1 MQHPKNFQIYSASAG
16 SGKTFTLVKEYLKI
30 LLASENPFKFQQIL
44 AVTFTNKAAGEMKE
58 RVIQNLKTFSNFEK
72 NNMLAIICEE
82 TNLDEENLFK
92 KSKIILNAI
101 LQNYGAFNI
110 TTIDSFTHKII
121 RTFAHDL
128 KLPMNFEVEMD
139 AESLLN
145 EAVDVVISKIGENK
159 ELTSL
164 LVNYAIQKLDD
175 DKSWD
180 IAKELKDFAKIILNE
195 NHTNHLKALNNV
207 SIEEFKQLKNKLQTA
222 NKKIEKEFEEI
233 GSKALAIIKEN
244 GLEINEFG
252 YSGEFPKHFIK
263 LQKFRQQKP
272 DSIKFDGRLNK
283 TIEENKNLYAAKTE
297 ISSKDIIDSLKPQ
310 LVELYYTSKQLFE
323 ASYGTYVLNSILVE
337 SLIPLA
343 VLNYINTALQEIKQ
357 ENNILLNAEFNQLIS
372 DTIKDEPAPFIYER
386 LGEKFRYYFLDEMQ
400 DTSQLQWK
408 NLIPLIENALTSE
421 NELGETGQLLL
432 VGDAKQSIYRW
443 RGGNPEQFIALSL
456 DEGHVN
462 NNPFYVEK
470 KLSNLDTNY
479 RSYSEIIEF
488 NNSFFK
494 FISQFLANKNYSN
507 LYVEGNSQKI
517 TNNIG
522 GFVQL
527 SFIEKDKNDEEK
539 DLIYPKKVLEIIQ
552 NLDTTFQ
559 KSEVCVLVR
568 TKAQGIAIANYLSEN
583 NIEIISSETLLLKNN
598 EKVNFIISILNAINN
613 PLNKEYKA
621 KILYFLYNHLELKI
635 PKHQFLSSFIN
646 LENTDFFNQLKEYN
660 LFFNYQEYLQTPFYE
675 SFEYIIRSFNLISES
690 DSDIQFFLDFV
701 FEYQQKKLPS
711 IDDFLELWELKK
723 DKLSIVA
730 PETESAIRIMTIHKA
745 KGLEF
750 PIVIYPY
757 DIDIYNQI
765 KPKVW
770 YKQPEISA
778 IDSFLVNYSTKLNF
792 VGKQGEQLFKE
803 RKEALELDNFNILYV
818 ALTRAVEQ
826 LYIVSENRNP
836 TKSENEIRYTSSLF
850 INFLKAQSLWN
861 PEVLDYT
868 FGNPERLKIPSEE
881 KNNTTSQ
888 TAFISNSWKNH
899 NISIVANSSLLWG
912 TEQGKAIGY
921 GNLIH
926 EILSKIKTQNDIE
939 EVVNQYVF
947 NGTITK
953 NEQQEIQEKL
963 FSIVN
968 HPQLQTYF
976 NQNNEVYN
984 EQEIITGD
992 KKSIIP
998 DRLIINNNKVTIID
1012 YKTGISDKKHQ
1023 QQLQKYATTLENLNY
1038 TVEKKIV
1045 VYINTEI
1052 IIEEF

>member
-30 LLASENPFKFQQIL
+30 LLLSDNPFKFQQIL

-58 RVIQNLKTFSNFEK
+58 RVIQNLKSFSNVEN
-72 NNMLAIICEE
+72 NNMRTIICEE
-82 TNLDEENLFK
+82 TNLDEGIIIK
-92 KSKIILNAI
+92 KSKTILNAI

-128 KLPMNFEVEMD
+128 KLPMNFDVEMD

-145 EAVDVVISKIGENK
+145 EAVDIVISKIGENK
-159 ELTSL
+159 ELTTL
-164 LVNYAIQKLDD
+164 LVNYAVQKLDD

-180 IAKELKDFAKIILNE
+180 IAMELKDFAKIILNE
-195 NHTNHLKALNNV
+195 NHTSHLKSLNNI
-207 SIEEFKQLKNKLQTA
+207 SIEEFKSLKTKLQTA
-222 NKKIEKEFEEI
+222 NKKIEKQFNDI
-233 GSKALAIIKEN
+233 GTEALEIIKQY
-244 GLEINEFG
+244 GINIKDFG
-252 YSGEFPKHFIK
+252 NSGDVPNHFTK
-263 LQKFRQQKP
+263 LQKFKQQKP
-272 DSIKFDGRLNK
+272 GVIKFDGRLNK
-283 TIEENKNLYAAKTE
+283 TIEENKNLYAAKCDAASKQLIDE
-297 ISSKDIIDSLKPQ
+297 IKPQ
-310 LVELYYTSKQLFE
+310 LVALYYTSKKLFE
-323 ASYGTYVLNSILVE
+323 AVYGTYILNSILVE

-400 DTSQLQWK
+400 DTSQLQWN

-456 DEGHVN
+456 NEGQKE

-470 KLSNLDTNY
+470 QLSNLDTNY

-488 NNSFFK
+488 NNGFFK
-494 FISQFLANKNYSN
+494 FISQFLVNKSYSN
-507 LYVEGNSQKI
+507 LYVEGNSQK
-517 TNNIG
+517 TTDSIG

-527 SFIEKDKNDEEK
+527 AFVEKDKDDEEK
-539 DLIYPKKVLEIIQ
+539 DLVYPKKVLEIIQ
-552 NLDTTFQ
+552 NLDTAFQ
-559 KSEVCVLVR
+559 KNEVCVLVR
-568 TKAQGIAIANYLSEN
+568 TKVQGIAIANYLSEN

-598 EKVNFIISILNAINN
+598 ERVNFIISILNIINN

-621 KILYFLYNHLELKI
+621 KVLYFLYNYLQLKT
-635 PKHQFLSSFIN
+635 PKHEFLSSFIDLDTN
-646 LENTDFFNQLKEYN
+646 SFFEGLKDYN
-660 LFFNYQEYLQTPFYE
+660 FFFSYQEYLQIPFYE
-675 SFEYIIRSFNLISES
+675 SFEYIIRSFNLTPES
-690 DSDIQFFLDFV
+690 DSDMQFFLDFV
-701 FEYQQKKLPS
+701 FEYQQKKQPS
-711 IDDFLELWELKK
+711 IDDFLALWELKK

-730 PETESAIRIMTIHKA
+730 PEAENAVRIMTIHKA

-750 PIVIYPY
+750 PVVIYPY

-770 YKQPEISA
+770 YKQPEISE
-778 IDSFLVNYSTKLNF
+778 IDTFLVNYSSKLNF
-792 VGKQGEQLFKE
+792 IGKQGEHLFQE

-818 ALTRAVEQ
+818 ALTRPVEQ
-826 LYIVSENRNP
+826 LYIVSENKNS
-836 TKSENEIRYTSSLF
+836 TKSEIRYTSSLF
-850 INFLKAQSLWN
+850 INYLKQQSLWN
-861 PEVLDYT
+861 SETLEYN
-868 FGNPERLKIPSEE
+868 FGNPERTAIPVKE
-881 KNNTTSQ
+881 KSNTITQ

-899 NISIVANSSLLWG
+899 NISIVANSSLLWD

-926 EILSKIKTQNDIE
+926 EILSKIITKNDIDD
-939 EVVNQYVF
+939 VIKQYVF
-947 NGTITK
+947 NGTISK
-953 NEQQEIQEKL
+953 NDEHKIIEVL
-963 FSIVN
+963 NSIVN
-968 HPQLQTYF
+968 HPQLKTYY
-976 NQNNEVYN
+976 NDSYEVYN
-984 EQEIITGD
+984 EQEIITSD
-992 KKSIIP
+992 KKSIIL
-998 DRLIINNNKVTIID
+998 DRLILDNNKATIID
-1012 YKTGISDKKHQ
+1012 YKTGNPEKTHR
-1023 QQLQKYATTLENLNY
+1023 QQLLKYAATLENLNY
-1038 TVEKKIV
+1038 IIVKKIL

-1052 IIEEF
+1052 TISEV